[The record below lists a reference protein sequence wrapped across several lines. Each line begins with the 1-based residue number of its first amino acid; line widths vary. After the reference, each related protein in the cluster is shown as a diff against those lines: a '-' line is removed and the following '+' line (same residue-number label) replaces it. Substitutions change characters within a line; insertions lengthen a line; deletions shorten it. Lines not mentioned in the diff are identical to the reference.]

1 MGIVLLKCSV
11 TQKVYPTRIQMDQ
24 GTFSDLANDL
34 IGSSYCPYCKV
45 HHEWRTS
52 QAMYADAFASAD
64 KKEETA
70 QSGRKTD
77 KPQSHIS

>member
-45 HHEWRTS
+45 HHE
-52 QAMYADAFASAD
+52 
-64 KKEETA
+64 
-70 QSGRKTD
+70 
-77 KPQSHIS
+77 